1 MTIKLY
7 FLQTKAMG
15 LDSII
20 IMSLHCK
27 QLYQPKCGISKSNS
41 QMSDIKKELRP
52 GMLYTHF

>member
-20 IMSLHCK
+20 IIGL